1 MDYSTVQ
8 KFLDENKEFSIIT
21 GGVSEKEIF
30 EIEEELE
37 VSLPESY
44 KWFLKEYGS
53 GGAYGTMILG
63 YDSEGAE
70 VVEQTKEYRT
80 FYSLIPGLIVI
91 EYIDE
96 FSYCL
101 DTN

>member
-1 MDYSTVQ
+1 MDYSTIQ
-8 KFLDENKEFSIIT
+8 KFLEENKEFSIIT
-21 GGVSEKEIF
+21 GGVSEKEIH

-80 FYSLIPGLIVI
+80 FYDLIPGLIVI

-101 DTN
+101 DT